1 MLEDY
6 IGEAWRVA
14 GAATW
19 GRILTLEIFFTE
31 TKIFFLLRDDMIM
44 DCRRD
49 NEDNEEN
56 LATK

>member
-19 GRILTLEIFFTE
+19 GRILNLEIFFSGNE
-31 TKIFFLLRDDMIM
+31 IFFLLRDD
-44 DCRRD
+44 
-49 NEDNEEN
+49 NG
-56 LATK
+56 LSTG

>member
-31 TKIFFLLRDDMIM
+31 TEIFFLLSLRDDKG
-44 DCRRD
+44 
-49 NEDNEEN
+49 
-56 LATK
+56 LST